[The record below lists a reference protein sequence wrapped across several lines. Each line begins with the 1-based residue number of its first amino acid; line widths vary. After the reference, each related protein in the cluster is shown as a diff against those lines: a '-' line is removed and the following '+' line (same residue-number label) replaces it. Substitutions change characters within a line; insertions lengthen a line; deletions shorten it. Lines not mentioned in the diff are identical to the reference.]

1 VDPHLN
7 HLWASTCPQDV
18 SWRPGAER
26 TGGEQID
33 YGLPLPKAGFANT
46 VDTVPMP
53 AYPRLGQAEPVCN
66 EAVTGSLTVGD
77 SAHWGAVQGVLRVLG
92 EDLET
97 GNARRNAFASRAV
110 LETHRYKYIEF
121 TVDSVTSVEV
131 GDTIRGTFHG
141 QLTLV
146 GATHPFSGPV
156 IGWMQGD
163 QLRIQ
168 AYFKMLA
175 KDLIKK
181 YDVSK
186 YALGLGVAGGIWRWV
201 FLGGDLLL
209 TRVE

>member
-1 VDPHLN
+1 MRLFLPFARCGFRVTCAAAAWMLSAQDAESQVRWEVVPNASIAWWQVDPHLN

-77 SAHWGAVQGVLRVLG
+77 SAHWGAVRGVLRVLG

-110 LETHRYKYIEF
+110 RETHRY
-121 TVDSVTSVEV
+121 
-131 GDTIRGTFHG
+131 
-141 QLTLV
+141 
-146 GATHPFSGPV
+146 
-156 IGWMQGD
+156 
-163 QLRIQ
+163 
-168 AYFKMLA
+168 
-175 KDLIKK
+175 
-181 YDVSK
+181 
-186 YALGLGVAGGIWRWV
+186 
-201 FLGGDLLL
+201 
-209 TRVE
+209 